1 MQAVIHDMCKDITA
15 NEEMAQKQ
23 IRANPVPL
31 MAWLILLVQP
41 VSHRLQG
48 GENGFPATTPG
59 AVGGL
64 SSYERTYLHSLQ

>member
-1 MQAVIHDMCKDITA
+1 MQTVINDLCKNMTA
-15 NEEMAQKQ
+15 NGEMAQKQ
-23 IRANPVPL
+23 NRAHPVPL